1 MKYVNEYLPYV
12 IIIIVVILI
21 RAFIITPVRVQ
32 GPSMN
37 NTLENGDILLLYK
50 LGKLNRNDIAVLK
63 DVSDDEAIIKRV
75 IGLPG
80 ETIEIVDGVIYI
92 NDKELEDKH
101 SIGDT
106 RSYNR
111 ITLADDEYFLL
122 GDNRTV
128 SKDSR
133 YFGPV
138 KASNIKGKVIFRLY
152 PFKKIGTI
160 K

>member
-1 MKYVNEYLPYV
+1 MKYVKEYLPYV
-12 IIIIVVILI
+12 IIIIAVILI

-50 LGKLNRNDIAVLK
+50 LGKINRFDVVVLQEE
-63 DVSDDEAIIKRV
+63 DDKEVIIKRV
-75 IGLPG
+75 IGMPG
-80 ETIEIVDGVIYI
+80 ETISIVDDVIYI
-92 NDKELEDKH
+92 NGEKLEENY
-101 SIGDT
+101 SIGNTGDYKVT
-106 RSYNR
+106 
-111 ITLADDEYFLL
+111 TLGSDEYFLL

-133 YFGPV
+133 IIGPV
-138 KASNIKGKVIFRLY
+138 KKKDIKGKTIFRLY

-160 K
+160 